1 MQNVGTKIIVGI
13 FDCYV
18 PKSCIISKLIQV
30 QTSTDTNHKVR
41 KCIWSQTEKCKL
53 TFQID
58 MANSSTPRIPPFF
71 WENSIVFIID
81 VKHQIRQY
89 KMKKKNC
96 QMAHQRTEQ
105 TELER
110 KLVKILITDTFVLK
124 LTCSITLCSSP
135 EHYHGQIPCHNSL
148 SVGAHIYQDLHYLR
162 FKSHIQHSVSLI

>member
-89 KMKKKNC
+89 KMKKKLSNGSSEDWID
-96 QMAHQRTEQ
+96 RI
-105 TELER
+105 R
-110 KLVKILITDTFVLK
+110 KKTSKNF
-124 LTCSITLCSSP
+124 
-135 EHYHGQIPCHNSL
+135 NNW
-148 SVGAHIYQDLHYLR
+148 HICFEINLFNNLM
-162 FKSHIQHSVSLI
+162 FKSWALSWLDTLS